1 MTAALAAGLAGAAL
15 LASGVMWRSSR
26 AIRNAAED
34 VRAQHEFRFAVR
46 RFEPAP
52 NPGFEPVSS
61 PQVFLQA
68 ARFQDRLYVAG
79 PAGLTEYDAGGSMLH
94 QYSAGSELPGSP
106 LVALAPAVLADS
118 REPELILATAG
129 EGLLAFNG
137 RDFRQILPENPE
149 ARAITAIL
157 PTSSG
162 HLLLGTKK

>member
-1 MTAALAAGLAGAAL
+1 
-15 LASGVMWRSSR
+15 
-26 AIRNAAED
+26 
-34 VRAQHEFRFAVR
+34 
-46 RFEPAP
+46 
-52 NPGFEPVSS
+52 
-61 PQVFLQA
+61 
-68 ARFQDRLYVAG
+68 
-79 PAGLTEYDAGGSMLH
+79 LH

-137 RDFRQILPENPE
+137 RDFRQILTEKSE

-162 HLLLGTKK
+162 HLLLGTKKRGVLVYDGKKLTVLHSMLDGVYATALAGSESDFWIGTLNRGVLHFHAGEVESFSEAEGLPDPQGASRPSYGY